1 MADIV
6 DRQGPEGEGG
16 AVATEIPTRYLPGVP
31 YRDLPEPLPLR
42 AVVGPSVILLAT
54 SIGSGEFVLWP
65 FITSQVG
72 LVAMWMAIIGV
83 FTQYFINMEIE
94 RYTLATGETAVT
106 GFTRMWRP
114 WGVIM
119 AVAALA
125 SWGFPGWAAG
135 ASTSLTYVFGWSA
148 DSVPWITV
156 AALVAI
162 GISLT
167 ASPVVYRMVEKAQMV
182 MVALIVAFLVLA
194 VFLGVEGGAYTDLVK
209 GFSNVG
215 QFPSEIPIATLLG
228 ALAFAGAGG
237 TVNLVQSNW
246 IRDKGL
252 GMGAYSPKIVS
263 PLTGQEQAAAST
275 GHFFHQT
282 DDNLRRW
289 HGWWKVANQEQF
301 WLFAVIGAI
310 SIILLSL
317 LTYSTVYGREGLT
330 SGFGF
335 VKTEGE
341 VLKETVAPWFG
352 TAFWLTGAV
361 VLLSTNLGVLDHMGR
376 LTADVLKV
384 DLLRD
389 NQFWTESRIYF
400 AVIWAEIVFGS
411 IVLLVVGITAP
422 LVLLVISSATN
433 GVIMFVYSILLIQLN
448 RFNLPNTIRVRSY
461 RLVAMLWAVL
471 FFGFFSAILVWDE
484 GGKLFGG

>member
-1 MADIV
+1 
-6 DRQGPEGEGG
+6 
-16 AVATEIPTRYLPGVP
+16 
-31 YRDLPEPLPLR
+31 
-42 AVVGPSVILLAT
+42 
-54 SIGSGEFVLWP
+54 VLWP

-72 LVAMWMAIIGV
+72 LVAMWMAIVGV

-106 GFTRMWRP
+106 GFTRLWRP
-114 WGVIM
+114 WGMIM

-135 ASTSLTYVFGWSA
+135 ASTSLTYVFGWESS
-148 DSVPWITV
+148 SVPWITV
-156 AALVAI
+156 SALVAI
-162 GISLT
+162 GIALT
-167 ASPVVYRMVEKAQMV
+167 ASPIVYQLVEKAQMV
-182 MVALIVAFLVLA
+182 MVALIVVFLVLA
-194 VFLGVEGGAYTDLVK
+194 VFLGVEGGAYVDLVK

-252 GMGAYSPKIVS
+252 GMGAYSPQIVS
-263 PLTGQEQAAAST
+263 PLTGVEQAAAST
-275 GHFFHQT
+275 GNFFPQ
-282 DDNLRRW
+282 DEENLRRW
-289 HGWWKVANQEQF
+289 RGWWKVANQEQF
-301 WLFAVIGAI
+301 WLVAIIGAL

-317 LTYSTVYGREGLT
+317 LTYSTVFGRDDLE
-330 SGFGF
+330 SGFSF

-341 VLKETVAPWFG
+341 VLKDTVAPWFG
-352 TAFWLTGAV
+352 TAFWLTGVV

-376 LTADVLKV
+376 ITADVLKV
-384 DLLRD
+384 DFLRD
-389 NQFWTESRIYF
+389 NEFWTESRIYF

-433 GVIMFVYSILLIQLN
+433 GVIMFVYSVLLIQLN
-448 RFNLPNTIRVRSY
+448 RFNLPNTIRLRSV
-461 RLVAMLWAVL
+461 RLVAMIWAVL